1 MVMDIQLTNNDAT
14 SCPIFFRLFQHSSR
28 STTTTTI
35 RTATATL

>member
-14 SCPIFFRLFQHSSR
+14 FCPTFFRLFQLSSR
-28 STTTTTI
+28 STTTTTT

>member
-28 STTTTTI
+28 STTTI